1 MDCSLPGSSVHGIL
15 QARIQKWVAISYSM
29 GSSNPGIE
37 PASLMSPVLAGT
49 LALALSGKPS
59 LMWAFFFPWWI
70 CLKVYQFY
78 LFTVPALG
86 FIYLFYLFF
95 SSFLLFSF
103 LIFMISSL
111 LLTLDLLVLIFL
123 VTSDV
128 MLGCLF
134 EICLASWSKC
144 VSLQELLLLQP
155 IDFGFF
161 VCLFSFFC
169 RYFLHFFYDL
179 FIDPLV
185 VQQHIV

>member
-1 MDCSLPGSSVHGIL
+1 MNYLTSNIWT
-15 QARIQKWVAISYSM
+15 RI
-29 GSSNPGIE
+29 
-37 PASLMSPVLAGT
+37 
-49 LALALSGKPS
+49 
-59 LMWAFFFPWWI
+59 
-70 CLKVYQFY
+70 
-78 LFTVPALG
+78 
-86 FIYLFYLFF
+86 F
-95 SSFLLFSF
+95 SSSEYSSATNTWIKYFLSVTKSVPPWLMKPQTPTYKPGPSQCLYLPSHGLGTGNEHECQYSKGYGFLREF
-103 LIFMISSL
+103 LGTFCHLIFMISSL

-134 EICLASWSKC
+134 EICLTSWSKC

-155 IDFGFF
+155 IDFEFF